1 MSKIVQVRISDKIL
15 EFIDESILEKRIVD
29 YSGNY
34 LNKRS
39 TVAAYLIDLGMR
51 VIKSSKEKE
60 SINVNEFRAELFKRV
75 LQNLQLS
82 KSIIQIL
89 NRFPENQKTNL
100 LNEYF
105 NENVESISWIET
117 EMRKF
122 FSDD

>member
-1 MSKIVQVRISDKIL
+1 MSKIVQVRIRDKIL